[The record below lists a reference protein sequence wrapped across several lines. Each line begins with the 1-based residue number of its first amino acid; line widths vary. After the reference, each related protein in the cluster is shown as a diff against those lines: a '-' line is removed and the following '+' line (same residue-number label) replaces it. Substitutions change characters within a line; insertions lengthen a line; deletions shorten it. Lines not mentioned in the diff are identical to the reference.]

1 MEHSGVIHH
10 DLPRTLPAM
19 STLLCVP
26 IMVHDVHAALAD
38 ATASKEQ
45 GADLVEFRIDEFF
58 GGDLE
63 APDNEAGSVAS
74 IVRLVKDSPLP
85 CIVTCR
91 HVSEGG
97 HYDGDEDAR
106 VSLYERLGTA
116 TGRDEH
122 PPRYLDFELDR
133 YQASANI
140 KQKINL
146 AVDASGLHGGDDAGR
161 RDRVP
166 SLILSNH
173 DFSGR
178 PADFSRRALRMRDES
193 QAVSK
198 FAFRARSLRDNLEL
212 FDMLLERDRPT
223 IALAM
228 GEFGLMSRI
237 LAPKFGGF
245 LTFASLR
252 STSTTAPGQ
261 PTVRELLDL
270 YRFGSIK
277 PSTKV
282 YGVVGWPVGHS
293 KSPLVHNAGF
303 AAVGHDGVY
312 IPLPIAA
319 NDSLESSAAANAD
332 DAYTSFKATMLALLD
347 HTRLD
352 LTGVS
357 VTIPHK
363 ENLVRLAMEEGWE
376 LDEVSRSC
384 GAANTLAVTRN
395 GHGRITR
402 ARVSNTDAAAAV
414 GCLEDVIGPV
424 HGKTIGVLG
433 AGGVS
438 KAIVLA
444 LARGGANVRVHN
456 RSEDRA
462 RELADAVVRVTSG
475 HVSTAPWFTDDASNV
490 RAEYEQPHEHA
501 DAWINCTP
509 VGMKGGPAPESSP
522 LPDRVL
528 SNMKGSGAV
537 LDTVYNPIRT
547 PLLARAE
554 ELGLVT
560 IDGGKMFVRQAAEQ
574 FHAWTGT
581 NAPIEEFERL
591 VRAAQG

>member
-1 MEHSGVIHH
+1 
-10 DLPRTLPAM
+10 M

-26 IMVHDVHAALAD
+26 IMVHDVHTALAD

-58 GGDLE
+58 GGDLDV
-63 APDNEAGSVAS
+63 PDNEPGSVAS
-74 IVRLVKDSPLP
+74 VIRLVKESPLP

-140 KQKINL
+140 KQKVNL
-146 AVDASGLHGGDDAGR
+146 AVDASGLRGGDDPAR

-173 DFSGR
+173 YFNGR
-178 PADFSRRALRMRDES
+178 PADFSRRALRMQGES

-212 FDMLLERDRPT
+212 FDLLLERDRPT

-228 GEFGLMSRI
+228 GEFGLISRI

-252 STSTTAPGQ
+252 STTTTAPGQ
-261 PTVRELLDL
+261 PTIRELLDL
-270 YRFGSIK
+270 YRFRSIK

-312 IPLPIAA
+312 LPLPIAA
-319 NDSLESSAAANAD
+319 NDSLESSAATNAD

-352 LTGVS
+352 LAGVS

-363 ENLVRLAMEEGWE
+363 ENLVKLAMEEGWE
-376 LDEVSRSC
+376 LDEVSRSS

-433 AGGVS
+433 AGGVA

-444 LARGGANVRVHN
+444 LARGGAKVRIHN

-462 RELADAVVRVTSG
+462 KEVADAVVKVTGG
-475 HVSTAPWFTDDASNV
+475 HVTTAPWLTDGASNP
-490 RAEYEQPHEHA
+490 RAEYEQAGGQPNEKA

-509 VGMKGGPAPESSP
+509 VGMKGGPAPDATP

-547 PLLARAE
+547 PLLVRAE
-554 ELGLVT
+554 EKGLVT
-560 IDGGKMFVRQAAEQ
+560 IDGVKMFVRQAAEQ

-581 NAPIEEFERL
+581 NAPIAEFERL